1 VRAYLVAGAP
11 EVCGPFGS
19 YAKWSKTARAP
30 LVWLG
35 EPDPT
40 DSIEEIRAEDP
51 VLSDMREFFGLW
63 PTYMTL
69 DTAYTTPCIIEIA
82 EEDAR
87 RSGNLNTPDLRN
99 FLLKVAEA
107 KTGGVSPE
115 RLRRRGF
122 ATGVGESRAKK
133 CSGRRA

>member
-1 VRAYLVAGAP
+1 MRQ
-11 EVCGPFGS
+11 
-19 YAKWSKTARAP
+19 WSKTARAP

-40 DSIEEIRAEDP
+40 DGIEEIRNEDP
-51 VLSDMREFFGLW
+51 VLSDIREFFGLW

-69 DTAYTTPCIIEIA
+69 DTTYTTPRIIEIA

-87 RSGNLNTPDLRN
+87 RPGNFNTPDLRN
-99 FLLKVAEA
+99 FLLKVAAA

-115 RLRRRGF
+115 RL
-122 ATGVGESRAKK
+122 SRWLRTI
-133 CSGRRA
+133 SGRVVAGCRLVKGTGGRNVNFRLVKVT